1 MMSKTLREERREEM
15 LQTIK
20 DLAWQQMTEQGPAN
34 LSLRAIARQMRLS
47 SAAIYRYFENR
58 DALLTELCKDAY
70 QHQVAALQTLPPA
83 DEGEEPIQ
91 RILLLSHLYRQWS
104 HQNPEKFALIYGTPV
119 PGFHQ
124 SWPILSPYASE
135 VMDIFLEAFKQAYLQ
150 DLPELPSLP
159 ENLSAQL
166 AGVIANRQYDVP
178 PAVLYLTLE
187 GWTRLHGF
195 ISLEL
200 IDQLCMFPD
209 VDAFF
214 EYQMHQLIRQAGF
227 EIRF

>member
-1 MMSKTLREERREEM
+1 MTKTLREERREEM
-15 LQTIK
+15 LQGIK
-20 DLAWQQMTEQGPAN
+20 HLAWQQMANNGPAD
-34 LSLRAIARQMRLS
+34 LSLRAIARQMRVS

-70 QHQVAALQTLPPA
+70 QHQVAALNALPPIE
-83 DEGEEPIQ
+83 EGEDATH
-91 RILLLSHLYRQWS
+91 RILQLSRLYRQWS

-124 SWPILSPYASE
+124 PWPILSPYAIQ
-135 VMDIFLEAFKQAYLQ
+135 VMDIFLESFEQAYLQ
-150 DLPELPSLP
+150 YKPELPVLP
-159 ENLSAQL
+159 EELSAQL
-166 AGVIANRQYDVP
+166 AGIVAYRKYNVA

-200 IDQLCMFPD
+200 IDQLCMFPNI
-209 VDAFF
+209 DAFF
-214 EYQMHQLIRQAGF
+214 EYTMHQIIQHAGF
-227 EIRF
+227 EVRS